1 MSNSLRDQLLKAGLI
16 TQEQI
21 EQANQPKPKEA
32 APKAQSVKKAA
43 RPPQTTRP
51 TAAKPPVKPKS
62 IDEDLA
68 KFYKERETIERNER
82 LEAERQQRELA
93 ARRKAVRGQIQ
104 ALINENLQNVADA
117 EIRYNFVVGENIKY
131 VYVTEAQQTQL
142 ANGELALTFLE
153 GKRCIIPLETAQAI
167 TELDPDKIIIINQPE
182 TESTENSSTEQ
193 LV

>member
-21 EQANQPKPKEA
+21 EQANQPKSKEPA
-32 APKAQSVKKAA
+32 VKAPPAKKAA
-43 RPPQTTRP
+43 RPAQTARPHTPKPQ
-51 TAAKPPVKPKS
+51 VKPKPV
-62 IDEDLA
+62 DEDLA

-104 ALINENLQNVADA
+104 TLINENTQNIADA
-117 EIRYNFVVGENIKY
+117 EIRYNFVVGDNIKY

-167 TELDPDKIIIINQPE
+167 TALDPDKIIIINQPE
-182 TESTENSSTEQ
+182 TESPE

>member
-21 EQANQPKPKEA
+21 EQASQPKPKEL
-32 APKAQSVKKAA
+32 APKAPSAKKAT
-43 RPPQTTRP
+43 RPPQAGRSHT
-51 TAAKPPVKPKS
+51 AKPQAKPKS
-62 IDEDLA
+62 VDEDLA

-104 ALINENLQNVADA
+104 TLINENTQNIADA
-117 EIRYNFVVGENIKY
+117 DIRYNFVVGDNIKY
-131 VYVTEAQQTQL
+131 VYVTETQQTQL

-167 TELDPDKIIIINQPE
+167 SVLDPDKIIIINQPE
-182 TESTENSSTEQ
+182 AESPELT
-193 LV
+193 

>member
-21 EQANQPKPKEA
+21 EQANQPKPKEL
-32 APKAQSVKKAA
+32 APKAPSAKKAT
-43 RPPQTTRP
+43 RPPQAGRP
-51 TAAKPPVKPKS
+51 HAAKPQAKPKS
-62 IDEDLA
+62 VDEDLA

-104 ALINENLQNVADA
+104 TLINENTQNIADA
-117 EIRYNFVVGENIKY
+117 DIRYNFVVGDNIKY
-131 VYVTEAQQTQL
+131 VYVTETQQTQL

-167 TELDPDKIIIINQPE
+167 SVLDPDKIIIINQPE
-182 TESTENSSTEQ
+182 AESPELT
-193 LV
+193 